1 MTHHVPAELQNYV
14 RQSIIPQY
22 ANFDKAH
29 QIDHVEKVIEESLK
43 LATYYEV
50 DYSMVYVIAAYH
62 DLGLY
67 EGREFHHI
75 TSGKVLLAD
84 ETLRRWFT
92 DEQLLQM
99 KEAIEDHR
107 ASNKQA
113 PRTIY
118 GMIVAE
124 ADRIIDPE
132 VTLRRTVQY
141 GLSHYPEMDKEQQ
154 YERFRKHL
162 ADKYAEGGLIGNVR
176 YSSNPLQNSD
186 SLNYINETLSK
197 APRGNNEFS
206 EGITEDIS
214 DANDVPVKADQEDG
228 GRKTEVSV
236 NVTLNP
242 TFQINGSSGN
252 EADVV
257 RIVRAHMRELA
268 DEIGGEL
275 AERLEMVFSNM
286 PVRGEA

>member
-43 LATYYEV
+43 LATHYEV

-141 GLSHYPEMDKEQQ
+141 GLKQNPAADEVWHYQ
-154 YERFRKHL
+154 RFYDHL
-162 ADKYAEGGLIGNVR
+162 MEKYAPGGYLKLWFPHSKNAR
-176 YSSNPLQNSD
+176 QLKELQA
-186 SLNYINETLSK
+186 I
-197 APRGNNEFS
+197 
-206 EGITEDIS
+206 I
-214 DANDVPVKADQEDG
+214 
-228 GRKTEVSV
+228 
-236 NVTLNP
+236 
-242 TFQINGSSGN
+242 
-252 EADVV
+252 
-257 RIVRAHMRELA
+257 A
-268 DEIGGEL
+268 DEV
-275 AERLEMVFSNM
+275 RLRSIFHQMFEEEK
-286 PVRGEA
+286 R

>member
-43 LATYYEV
+43 LATHYEV

-124 ADRIIDPE
+124 ADRIIDPYS
-132 VTLRRTVQY
+132 LY
-141 GLSHYPEMDKEQQ
+141 SGGS
-154 YERFRKHL
+154 
-162 ADKYAEGGLIGNVR
+162 AAEL
-176 YSSNPLQNSD
+176 
-186 SLNYINETLSK
+186 
-197 APRGNNEFS
+197 
-206 EGITEDIS
+206 
-214 DANDVPVKADQEDG
+214 
-228 GRKTEVSV
+228 
-236 NVTLNP
+236 
-242 TFQINGSSGN
+242 
-252 EADVV
+252 
-257 RIVRAHMRELA
+257 
-268 DEIGGEL
+268 
-275 AERLEMVFSNM
+275 
-286 PVRGEA
+286 